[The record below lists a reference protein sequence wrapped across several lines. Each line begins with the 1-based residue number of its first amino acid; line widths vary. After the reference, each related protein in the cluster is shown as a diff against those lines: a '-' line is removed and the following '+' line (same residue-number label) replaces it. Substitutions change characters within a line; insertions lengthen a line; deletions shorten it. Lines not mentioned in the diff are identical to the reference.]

1 MKKLL
6 AIFLLMSVA
15 VSAVEIFD
23 EFYVMEKTISTIE
36 KGEVYN
42 LNGEKFKVTKVDNKI
57 LKSLSTTDNPFYFY
71 NSNNEKTMARIGDY
85 LVSPLTLSEIYSV
98 DKNEFKNYIKE

>member
-23 EFYVMEKTISTIE
+23 EFYVMKKIIPIVA
-36 KGEVYN
+36 KGEIYTI
-42 LNGEKFKVTKVDNKI
+42 NGEKFKVIRVDNKI
-57 LKSLSTTDNPFYFY
+57 LKSLATTDNPFYFY